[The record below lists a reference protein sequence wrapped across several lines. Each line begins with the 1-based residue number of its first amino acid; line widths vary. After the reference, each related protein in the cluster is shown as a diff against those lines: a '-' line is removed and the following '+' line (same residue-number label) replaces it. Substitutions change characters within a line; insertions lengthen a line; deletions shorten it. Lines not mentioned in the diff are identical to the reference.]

1 MNTPS
6 KASSRGRPP
15 RSLLRL
21 LPALA
26 LAVVLSVSACTDAA
40 APETAAPTGPLG
52 HNDAD
57 VLFAQSMIPHHQRAV
72 EMSDMILAKDGVSPD
87 VADLA
92 GEIKE
97 TQGTEME
104 TLTVWLEARD
114 QPAEATPDAET
125 AQGKGLLSTSE
136 GTALEAAQ
144 GAEASRIF
152 LESMTTHHEAALD
165 KYRLQVGS
173 GQNEEVLTVAH
184 SVYQDRFPR
193 IERMNAMLAA
203 L

>member
-1 MNTPS
+1 MSTPS
-6 KASSRGRPP
+6 KASPRGRPA

-26 LAVVLSVSACTDAA
+26 LAVMLTLSSCTDAA

-57 VLFAQSMIPHHQRAV
+57 VLFAQSMLPHQQRAV

-87 VADLA
+87 VAVLA
-92 GEIKE
+92 GEIRDA
-97 TQGTEME
+97 QWSEMH
-104 TLTVWLEARD
+104 TLTTWLEARD
-114 QPAEATPDAET
+114 QPAEPTPESET
-125 AQGKGLLSTSE
+125 GKGLLSTAE
-136 GTALEAAQ
+136 VAALEAAQ
-144 GAEASRIF
+144 GAEASRIY
-152 LESMTTHHEAALD
+152 LESMTAHHEAAID

-173 GQNEEVLTVAH
+173 GQNEEVLTLAH
-184 SVYQDRFPR
+184 GVYQDRFPQ
-193 IERMNAMLAA
+193 IERMNGLLAG

>member
-1 MNTPS
+1 MRTPS
-6 KASSRGRPP
+6 KANLRSRSA

-26 LAVVLSVSACTDAA
+26 LAVVLTVSACTNT

-57 VLFAQSMIPHHQRAV
+57 VLFGQSMIPHQQRAV
-72 EMSDMILAKDGVSPD
+72 EMSDMILAKDGVNPD
-87 VADLA
+87 IAVLA
-92 GEIKE
+92 GEIRD
-97 TQGTEME
+97 TQWSEMH
-104 TLTVWLEARD
+104 TLTAWLEARD

-125 AQGKGLLSTSE
+125 AEGKGLLSTSE
-136 GTALEAAQ
+136 VSALETAQ
-144 GAEASRIF
+144 GTEASRIF
-152 LESMTTHHEAALD
+152 LESMTAHHEAAID

-173 GQNEEVLTVAH
+173 GQNEEVLTLAH
-184 SVYQDRFPR
+184 GVYQDRFPQ
-193 IERMNAMLAA
+193 IERMNALLAG

>member
-6 KASSRGRPP
+6 KANSRS
-15 RSLLRL
+15 RSARSMLRL
-21 LPALA
+21 LPALV
-26 LAVVLSVSACTDAA
+26 LAAVLSLSSCTDAA

-72 EMSDMILAKDGVSPD
+72 EMSDLILAKNGVSPE
-87 VADLA
+87 VVELA
-92 GEIKE
+92 EEIKE
-97 TQGTEME
+97 TQAREMD

-125 AQGKGLLSTSE
+125 AGGHGLLGTSE
-136 GTALEAAQ
+136 LVDLKSAQ
-144 GAEASRIF
+144 GTDASRIF
-152 LESMTTHHEAALD
+152 LESMTAHHEAALD
-165 KYRLQVGS
+165 MYRIQVGS
-173 GQNEEVLTVAH
+173 GQNEEVLTLAH
-184 SVYQDRFPR
+184 SVYQDRFPQ
-193 IERMNAMLAA
+193 IERMNAFLAA

>member
-1 MNTPS
+1 MSTPS
-6 KASSRGRPP
+6 KASPRNRST

-26 LAVVLSVSACTDAA
+26 LAVMLTLSSCTDAA

-57 VLFAQSMIPHHQRAV
+57 VLFAQTMIPHQQRAV

-87 VADLA
+87 VAVVA
-92 GEIKE
+92 GEIRDA
-97 TQGTEME
+97 QWSEMH
-104 TLTVWLEARD
+104 TLTTWLEARD
-114 QPAEATPDAET
+114 QPAEPTPDSNTAE
-125 AQGKGLLSTSE
+125 GKGLLSTAE
-136 GTALEAAQ
+136 VAALEAAQ
-144 GAEASRIF
+144 GTEASRIY
-152 LESMTTHHEAALD
+152 LESMTAHHEAAID

-173 GQNEEVLTVAH
+173 GQNEEVLTLAH
-184 SVYQDRFPR
+184 GVYQDRFPQ
-193 IERMNAMLAA
+193 IERMNGLLAG